1 MVGWHHPLNGHELEQ
16 APGDGEGQGSL
27 ACYSPR
33 GRKKSGKT
41 EQLDNRDPEPVRL
54 RAGTL
59 KSWNSPGVVPAFMGE
74 LGSRVSISS
83 KGCSQDNC
91 DGDIKQG
98 THAPGQAGGSATVT
112 VIDENSAKLLTRLP
126 HH

>member
-16 APGDGEGQGSL
+16 ALGDGEGQGSL
-27 ACYSPR
+27 VCYSPW

-59 KSWNSPGVVPAFMGE
+59 KSWNSPGLVPAFMEE

-83 KGCSQDNC
+83 KGHSQDNC
-91 DGDIKQG
+91 DDDIKQG
-98 THAPGQAGGSATVT
+98 TRAPGQAGGSATVT
-112 VIDENSAKLLTRLP
+112 VTDENSTKLLTGP
-126 HH
+126 SHH